1 MSPQVFFGLL
11 LAALLAAVVFAF
23 EDELFALLTP
33 DNQVELARNLG
44 ASKAAP
50 APGD

>member
-23 EDELFALLTP
+23 EDELFSLLTP
-33 DNQVELARNLG
+33 DNQVELARHLG
-44 ASKAAP
+44 ATTAAP
-50 APGD
+50 RPDD